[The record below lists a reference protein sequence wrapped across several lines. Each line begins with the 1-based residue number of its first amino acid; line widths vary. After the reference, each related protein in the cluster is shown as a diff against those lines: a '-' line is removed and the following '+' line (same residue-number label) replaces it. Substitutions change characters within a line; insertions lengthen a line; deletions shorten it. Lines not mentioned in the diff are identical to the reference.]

1 MIPRSREKLVPPS
14 TNDVTGWL
22 VAWRSGDQTALDKL
36 GPGIFQEL
44 HRLARRHMRRERGVA
59 NRGQTL
65 QTTAL
70 VNEVYLRL
78 VDASQVRWEN
88 RAHFLAIAANLMRRI
103 LVDAARTR
111 GYAKRGGDERQVVLE
126 EAAMIATP
134 RGADLVSLDDALSA
148 LAKVDPR
155 KAQVQVRCENRA
167 HFLAIAA
174 NLMRLSLVDP
184 SRTRVCAKRG
194 GEQLQVVLEEAAMIA
209 TPRGA
214 DLVSLD
220 DALSDH

>member
-22 VAWRSGDQTALDKL
+22 VAWRDGDQTALDKL
-36 GPGIFQEL
+36 VPVIYQEL

-111 GYAKRGGDERQVVLE
+111 GYAKRGGEQRRVLLE

-134 RGADLVSLDDALSA
+134 RGADLVAIDDALSA

-155 KAQVQVRCENRA
+155 KAQVVELRFFGGLSVEESA
-167 HFLAIAA
+167 HVLNVSAGTVLRDWRLSRSW
-174 NLMRLSLVDP
+174 LMRELG
-184 SRTRVCAKRG
+184 R
-194 GEQLQVVLEEAAMIA
+194 EERKA
-209 TPRGA
+209 TGSVER
-214 DLVSLD
+214 
-220 DALSDH
+220 

>member
-1 MIPRSREKLVPPS
+1 
-14 TNDVTGWL
+14 
-22 VAWRSGDQTALDKL
+22 
-36 GPGIFQEL
+36 
-44 HRLARRHMRRERGVA
+44 MRRERGVA

-111 GYAKRGGDERQVVLE
+111 GYAKRGGEQRRVLLE

-134 RGADLVSLDDALSA
+134 RGADLVAIDDALGE
-148 LAKVDPR
+148 LAKVDAR
-155 KAQVQVRCENRA
+155 KAQVVELRFFGGLSVEESA
-167 HFLAIAA
+167 HVLNVSAGTVLRDWRLSRSW
-174 NLMRLSLVDP
+174 LMRELG
-184 SRTRVCAKRG
+184 R
-194 GEQLQVVLEEAAMIA
+194 EERKA
-209 TPRGA
+209 TGSVER
-214 DLVSLD
+214 
-220 DALSDH
+220 

>member
-22 VAWRSGDQTALDKL
+22 VAWRDGDQTALDKL
-36 GPGIFQEL
+36 VPVIYQEL

-65 QTTAL
+65 ETAAL

-111 GYAKRGGDERQVVLE
+111 GYAKRGGEQRRVLLE

-134 RGADLVSLDDALSA
+134 RGADLVAIDDALSE

-155 KAQVQVRCENRA
+155 KAQVVELRFFGGLSVEESA
-167 HFLAIAA
+167 HVLNVSAGTVLRDWRLSRSW
-174 NLMRLSLVDP
+174 LMRELG
-184 SRTRVCAKRG
+184 R
-194 GEQLQVVLEEAAMIA
+194 EERKA
-209 TPRGA
+209 TGSVER
-214 DLVSLD
+214 
-220 DALSDH
+220 

>member
-1 MIPRSREKLVPPS
+1 MIPRSREKLVPRS

-22 VAWRSGDQTALDKL
+22 VAWRDGDQTALDKL
-36 GPGIFQEL
+36 VPVIYQEL

-78 VDASQVRWEN
+78 VDASHVRWEN

-111 GYAKRGGDERQVVLE
+111 GYAKRGGEQRRVLLE

-134 RGADLVSLDDALSA
+134 RGADLVAIDDALGE
-148 LAKVDPR
+148 LAKVDAR
-155 KAQVQVRCENRA
+155 KAQVVELRFFGGLSVEESA
-167 HFLAIAA
+167 HVLNVSAGTVLRDWRLSRSW
-174 NLMRLSLVDP
+174 LMRELG
-184 SRTRVCAKRG
+184 R
-194 GEQLQVVLEEAAMIA
+194 EERKA
-209 TPRGA
+209 TGSVER
-214 DLVSLD
+214 
-220 DALSDH
+220 

>member
-1 MIPRSREKLVPPS
+1 MISRSMEKLVPPS

-22 VAWRSGDQTALDKL
+22 VAWRDGDQTALDKL
-36 GPGIFQEL
+36 VPVIYQEL

-111 GYAKRGGDERQVVLE
+111 GYAKRGGEQRRVLLE

-134 RGADLVSLDDALSA
+134 RGADLVAIDDALGE
-148 LAKVDPR
+148 LAKVDAR
-155 KAQVQVRCENRA
+155 KAQVVELRFFGGLSVEESA
-167 HFLAIAA
+167 HVLNVSAGTVLRDWRLSRSW
-174 NLMRLSLVDP
+174 LMRELG
-184 SRTRVCAKRG
+184 R
-194 GEQLQVVLEEAAMIA
+194 EERKA
-209 TPRGA
+209 TGSVER
-214 DLVSLD
+214 
-220 DALSDH
+220 

>member
-1 MIPRSREKLVPPS
+1 MEKLVPPS

-22 VAWRSGDQTALDKL
+22 VAWRDGDQTALDKL
-36 GPGIFQEL
+36 VPVIYQEL

-111 GYAKRGGDERQVVLE
+111 GYAKRGGEQRRVLLE

-134 RGADLVSLDDALSA
+134 RGADLVAIDDALSA

-155 KAQVQVRCENRA
+155 KAQVVELRFFGGLSVEESA
-167 HFLAIAA
+167 HVLNVSAGTVLRDWRLSRSW
-174 NLMRLSLVDP
+174 LMRELG
-184 SRTRVCAKRG
+184 R
-194 GEQLQVVLEEAAMIA
+194 EERKA
-209 TPRGA
+209 TGSVER
-214 DLVSLD
+214 
-220 DALSDH
+220 

>member
-22 VAWRSGDQTALDKL
+22 VAWRDGDQTALDKL
-36 GPGIFQEL
+36 VPVIYQEL

-111 GYAKRGGDERQVVLE
+111 GYAKRGGEQRRVLLE

-134 RGADLVSLDDALSA
+134 RGADLVAIDDALGE
-148 LAKVDPR
+148 LAKVDAR
-155 KAQVQVRCENRA
+155 KAQVVELRFFGGLSVEESA
-167 HFLAIAA
+167 HVLNVSAGTVLRDWRLSRSW
-174 NLMRLSLVDP
+174 LMRELG
-184 SRTRVCAKRG
+184 R
-194 GEQLQVVLEEAAMIA
+194 EERKA
-209 TPRGA
+209 TGSVER
-214 DLVSLD
+214 
-220 DALSDH
+220 

>member
-1 MIPRSREKLVPPS
+1 MIPRSMENPVPPS

-22 VAWRSGDQTALDKL
+22 VAWRDGDQTALDKL
-36 GPGIFQEL
+36 VPVIYGEL

-111 GYAKRGGDERQVVLE
+111 GYAKRGGEQRAVRLE

-134 RGADLVSLDDALSA
+134 RGADLVALDDALSA
-148 LAKVDPR
+148 LAKVDAR
-155 KAQVQVRCENRA
+155 KAQVVELRFFGGLSVEESA
-167 HFLAIAA
+167 HVLNVSAGTV
-174 NLMRLSLVDP
+174 LRDWRLSKSWLLRELSGD
-184 SRTRVCAKRG
+184 K
-194 GEQLQVVLEEAAMIA
+194 A
-209 TPRGA
+209 TGS
-214 DLVSLD
+214 VEG
-220 DALSDH
+220 

>member
-36 GPGIFQEL
+36 VPVIYQEL

-65 QTTAL
+65 ETAAL

-103 LVDAARTR
+103 LVDAARAR
-111 GYAKRGGDERQVVLE
+111 GYAKRGGEQRQVLLE

-134 RGADLVSLDDALSA
+134 RGADLVELDDALSA

-155 KAQVQVRCENRA
+155 KAQVVELRFFGGLSVGESA
-167 HFLAIAA
+167 HVLNVSAGTV
-174 NLMRLSLVDP
+174 LRDWRLSKSWLLREL
-184 SRTRVCAKRG
+184 S
-194 GEQLQVVLEEAAMIA
+194 GEERKA
-209 TPRGA
+209 TGS
-214 DLVSLD
+214 VES
-220 DALSDH
+220 

>member
-1 MIPRSREKLVPPS
+1 MIPRSMEKLVPPS

-22 VAWRSGDQTALDKL
+22 VAWRDGDQTALDKL
-36 GPGIFQEL
+36 VPVIYQEL

-111 GYAKRGGDERQVVLE
+111 GYAKRGGEQRRVLLE

-134 RGADLVSLDDALSA
+134 RGADLVAIDDALGE
-148 LAKVDPR
+148 LAKVDAR
-155 KAQVQVRCENRA
+155 KAQVVELRFFGGLSVEESA
-167 HFLAIAA
+167 HVLNVSAGTVLRDWRLSRSW
-174 NLMRLSLVDP
+174 LMRELG
-184 SRTRVCAKRG
+184 R
-194 GEQLQVVLEEAAMIA
+194 EERKA
-209 TPRGA
+209 TGSVER
-214 DLVSLD
+214 
-220 DALSDH
+220 